1 MEKRLFFFSLLLGMV
16 FFLLSAMGSADASRK
31 VRVGFYYWPGFNSV
45 QSGGALSGYGYDYL
59 REIQKYVDWEYEF
72 ITLPAGDAA
81 GQLTYADSLE
91 LLLRGDVD
99 IVGSVPKTA
108 EQAELYAY
116 PNLPA
121 SKSYDILAVRADMK
135 SYQLSDPASFNHMR
149 VGVVAGSSR
158 NNDFKEFFQAIG
170 AKNVQLVEFA
180 GIQAA
185 EQALHEAK
193 SLDGIFS
200 NRRSHENEREVLRI
214 KPDDYYFITRKNDPE
229 LLRELNE
236 AQEQIQIHTPYFQ
249 GQLNEKYYALSK
261 SSSVLLTAEEREY
274 VKAHPVLRVGIMGND
289 PPFVFG
295 MNKNQSPHGIIID
308 IMKKIGEETGLQL
321 EFVRLTAGDDMGAAH
336 MAEKDV
342 VVLAAAMADYTWADE
357 RNLDITT
364 VYLSLPM
371 SAVANDEASELWNSE
386 RTVAL
391 PEGLDYI
398 EKLIRDKYHYGN
410 IAFYPTTS
418 DAIAA
423 VNRGTADLTFMPLY
437 KAEMFA
443 RNPQFRDITV
453 YSNTGL
459 SCGLSIGVSKAA
471 DPVLFHLLNKAV
483 ANVPQAVIA
492 QIVADQSLQQTAED
506 SLFNIVYRHP
516 FVFIGSVLAVFA
528 LGYRSWQK
536 RRRVENELEFSE
548 ARFRVA
554 ALQGH
559 LAVWDY
565 DMEKKQIKQTVAAP
579 ELAGLGEI
587 IENVPDRIV
596 EAGYLHPNSE
606 AAYCD
611 MYQKLFA
618 GEKSVSGVF
627 RFKRKDEAGKILDGY
642 RWYKINYTAVAD
654 HAGKPSRA
662 VGVSEDV
669 TAEKNAEMEVVN
681 SKKYQAITLGNVLAK
696 YEVDVTE
703 GLLLSVET
711 NAVAQFND
719 RDNCWDN
726 VLRNRI
732 TNAVYPEHQQH
743 LFDMICR
750 ENLVRSYQ
758 QRHYEIQ
765 SEVLVKNLDTLDY
778 YWATINVYLINE
790 TKTEHIYANIYLR
803 NTDTQKRQELVLKK
817 DAERDPLTAVYNR
830 KVMQRLITTELGNKG
845 VGKNGY
851 LLLLDIDDF
860 KQVNDQ
866 FGHSV
871 GDAVLVEFGR
881 CLLQVVSRKN
891 DVVGRLGGD
900 EFMVFLGGDTTMD
913 GVRSVVKKISLALSQ
928 KSAARSDIPRISCSM
943 GIAYSPEHGNT
954 FKELYHK
961 ADIALYMA
969 KKAGKNQYYIYNEEV
984 IEP

>member
-1 MEKRLFFFSLLLGMV
+1 MEKRFVLFSLVLGIV
-16 FFLLSAMGSADASRK
+16 FFLLSAMGSADAGRK
-31 VRVGFYYWPGFNSV
+31 VRVGFYYWPGFNNV
-45 QSGGALSGYGYDYL
+45 QTDGTLSGYGYDYL

-72 ITLPAGDAA
+72 ITVPPGDAA
-81 GQLTYADSLE
+81 AQLSYADSLA

-108 EQAELYAY
+108 APADLYAY

-121 SKSYDILAVRADMK
+121 SKGYGVLAVRAEAEN
-135 SYQLSDPASFNHMR
+135 YQRSVPASFEQMR
-149 VGVVAGSSR
+149 VGVLAGSSR
-158 NNDFKEFFQAIG
+158 NSACQEFFQDRGVNIQ
-170 AKNVQLVEFA
+170 VVEFA
-180 GIQAA
+180 GLQAA

-193 SLDGIFS
+193 SIDGIFS
-200 NRRSHENEREVLRI
+200 NVRSQANEQEVLRLQ
-214 KPDDYYFITRKNDPE
+214 PEDAYFVTRQNEPE

-236 AQEQIQIHTPYFQ
+236 AQAQIQLHTPYFQ
-249 GQLNEKYYALSK
+249 GQLNEKYYAAAK
-261 SSSVLLTAEEREY
+261 RASVILTPEERAY
-274 VKAHPVLRVGIMGND
+274 IKAHPILRVGVPGND
-289 PPFVFG
+289 PPFVFAG
-295 MNKNQSPHGIIID
+295 NKSQRNQGILID
-308 IMKKIGEETGLQL
+308 IMKKIGEETGLQI
-321 EFVRLTAGDDMGAAH
+321 EFIRLTAGGDAGAAN
-336 MAEKDV
+336 MKKKDIA
-342 VVLAAAMADYTWADE
+342 VLAAAVADYTWADE

-364 VYLSLPM
+364 AYLSLPL
-371 SAVANDEASELWNSE
+371 SAVANNEASDLWNSA
-386 RTVAL
+386 RVVAL
-391 PEGLDYI
+391 PESLDYI
-398 EKLIRDKYHYGN
+398 AKLIREKYHYEN
-410 IAFYPTTS
+410 IVFYPTTS
-418 DAIAA
+418 DAVDA
-423 VNRGTADLTFMPLY
+423 VKRGTAELTFMPLY

-453 YSNTGL
+453 YSNTGI
-459 SCGLSIGVSKAA
+459 SYGLSLGVSKAA

-483 ANVPQAVIA
+483 ANLPQAVVA
-492 QIVADQSLQQTAED
+492 QIVADQSLLYTADD
-506 SLFNIVYRHP
+506 SLINIAYRHP
-516 FVFIGSVLAVFA
+516 FGFAGGVLAAFA

-565 DMEKKQIKQTVAAP
+565 DMEKKQIKQSLAAP

-587 IENVPDRIV
+587 IANVPERIV

-618 GEKSVSGVF
+618 GEKSASGVF
-627 RFKRKDEAGKILDGY
+627 RFRRSDEAGKLLEGY
-642 RWYKINYTAVAD
+642 RWYKINYTVVAD

-669 TAEKNAEMEVVN
+669 TAEKNAEMEVLN

-711 NAVAQFND
+711 NARAQFND
-719 RDNCWDN
+719 CDNCWDN

-750 ENLVRSYQ
+750 ENLVHSYQ
-758 QRHYEIQ
+758 QGRYEIQ
-765 SEVLVKNLDTLDY
+765 SEVLVKNLNTLDY

-790 TKTEHIYANIYLR
+790 TRTEHIYANIYLR

-817 DAERDPLTAVYNR
+817 AAERDPLTAVYNR
-830 KVMQRLITTELGNKG
+830 KVMQRLITAELGNKG

-913 GVRSVVKKISLALSQ
+913 GVRSVVEKISLALSQ
-928 KSAARSDIPRISCSM
+928 KSAARSDIPGISCSM

-969 KKAGKNQYYIYNEEV
+969 KKAGKNQHYIYSEE
-984 IEP
+984 ITAP